1 MPKKVGSKKNVSAQI
16 VKECQ
21 DIATYFNAV
30 KESDEIDPINIL
42 RRELAH
48 ENIGYYTTK

>member
-1 MPKKVGSKKNVSAQI
+1 MQMEVEMLFQVQI
-16 VKECQ
+16 VQ
-21 DIATYFNAV
+21 HRIFNAV